1 MSTQPQLGLRPWLS
15 DSTKPRRPRPLDQYG
30 APYRIRIQ
38 KLSLSKREPKT
49 RKRARTSQNVM
60 QSLLSCAHR
69 AVIPATAAAASF
81 VSASSRRLSLATA
94 VRLAGEQS
102 ADDGPSEIPPLN
114 TLGRSATAVWPALAR
129 QRRGA
134 VALANTPVGA
144 TFGLMQHRTL
154 HASAAVAAAP
164 KPKGQKREE
173 DLPPPPADDDEVS
186 V

>member
-1 MSTQPQLGLRPWLS
+1 
-15 DSTKPRRPRPLDQYG
+15 
-30 APYRIRIQ
+30 
-38 KLSLSKREPKT
+38 
-49 RKRARTSQNVM
+49 M